1 MDFIF
6 EFVLEVILEGV
17 FVLTIKNPKVKTW
30 VKTMVFLL
38 ISEAMAAFFLW
49 ISFAGP
55 QEEGAWV
62 VRIIAIGLGLGFLIA
77 AVHGHRI
84 DWKQADF

>member
-17 FVLTIKNPKVKTW
+17 FAMTIKNPKVKTW

-38 ISEAMAAFFLW
+38 ISEAMAAVFLW
-49 ISFAGP
+49 ISYAAP
-55 QEEGAWV
+55 QEGGAWV
-62 VRIIAIGLGLGFLIA
+62 VRIIAIGLGLGFLVA
-77 AVHGHRI
+77 AIHGHRT
-84 DWKQADF
+84 DWKKADF